1 MSCYSTSRNAGKP
14 AIQLTIVLIY
24 QGYDKNC
31 DGILQVAFGTPVSL
45 FAVVFEIT
53 WPKVPFIA
61 IIAFSDFTSDFKVI
75 KLGVLLFTS
84 WILWLHISDSL

>member
-1 MSCYSTSRNAGKP
+1 LSCYSTSRNAGKP

-31 DGILQVAFGTPVSL
+31 DGIPQVAFGTPVSL

-53 WPKVPFIA
+53 
-61 IIAFSDFTSDFKVI
+61 
-75 KLGVLLFTS
+75 
-84 WILWLHISDSL
+84 